1 MQSMRKGSGRI
12 NWTKGEVSMNK
23 TKLGVL
29 LVHGWT
35 GTRSMM
41 RPLVEPLHSMDL
53 PTRMPALRGC
63 EDGSPDALLKVTWQ
77 DWLEDGRLALL
88 DLLDEVD
95 KAIIVGHSMGGMIA
109 LSLAA
114 EYPQYVDSVVTA
126 GTPGRM
132 NTPFAPGNKLHP
144 LFRLLWRF
152 IPTYSKGELAYADPS
167 AAQLDDSLCMVP
179 MVAVKQLFDFIK
191 QQSNYL
197 PKVNV
202 PLLILQSR
210 ADTSCMPQ
218 SANILFDQTSTPK
231 ADKRIVWFEKSE
243 HGMFLDIEREQVIAE
258 VVEFVQ
264 ARIDQQPA

>member
-1 MQSMRKGSGRI
+1 
-12 NWTKGEVSMNK
+12 MNK

-29 LVHGWT
+29 LLHGWT
-35 GTRSMM
+35 GTRTMM
-41 RPLVEPLHSMDL
+41 RPLIEPLHSLDV

-88 DLLDEVD
+88 DLLGEVD

-114 EYPQYVDSVVTA
+114 DYPQDVDSVVTA

-132 NTPFAPGNKLHP
+132 LTPFAPGNKLYP

-152 IPTYSKGELAYADPS
+152 ILTYNKGQLAYADPS
-167 AAQLDDSLCMVP
+167 AEQLDDSLRVVP
-179 MVAVKQLFDFIK
+179 MIAIKQLFDFIR
-191 QQSNYL
+191 QQDRYL
-197 PKVNV
+197 PGVKV

-210 ADTSCMPQ
+210 ADSSCAPD
-218 SANILFDQTSTPK
+218 SVDILIERTSTPK
-231 ADKRIVWFEKSE
+231 EDKRIVWFEKSE
-243 HGMFLDIEREQVIAE
+243 HGMFLDSEREQVIAE
-258 VVEFVQ
+258 VLRFVQ
-264 ARIDQQPA
+264 ERLDQQLT